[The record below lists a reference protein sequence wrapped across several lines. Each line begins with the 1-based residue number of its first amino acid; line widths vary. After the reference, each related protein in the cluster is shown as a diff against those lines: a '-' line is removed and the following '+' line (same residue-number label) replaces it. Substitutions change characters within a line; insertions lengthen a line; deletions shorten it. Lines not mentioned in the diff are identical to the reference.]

1 MKVNLR
7 TTQTPILQNRSIL
20 QFKLKRGH
28 QVNHLGMDLQVP
40 KTLLMKYRVR
50 ILKVILLKVFVIV
63 TAR

>member
-1 MKVNLR
+1 MKVNLL
-7 TTQTPILQNRSIL
+7 TTQTPILQNQSIL

-40 KTLLMKYRVR
+40 KTRLMKYRAR
-50 ILKVILLKVFVIV
+50 TLKVIQLKVFVIV